1 MLVSVEA
8 SGALERR
15 MRVQVPAQD
24 IDQKVAERLKQVGR
38 RAKIEGF
45 RPGKVPAKVIAKRYG
60 AQVRQEVISEVMQS
74 SYSQALQRESLVP
87 AGSPSIEPE
96 VAADDGDFAYTAV
109 FEVFPE
115 IQIEGLDRIAVSL
128 PEVEIGDADI
138 DRVIESLRVQ
148 RSDWVV
154 VERAATAGDQV
165 TVDFVGT
172 LNGEA
177 IENGTGTGVAVE
189 LGAGQMLDDFDAAL
203 HGMSAGEKKA
213 FDVGYPADYPVP
225 ELAGQTGQFEATVG
239 EVRERSLPELD
250 AEFVTAFGIE
260 DGEVETLRTEVRRNM
275 EGELE
280 TKRAADIK
288 QQVLEQL
295 VESNPIEV
303 PHALVQQEAG
313 SMQQEAMR
321 RMGIEDP
328 AAAPP
333 ESEFL
338 AGARRR
344 VQVSLLVQEF
354 IRSEGIEVDRQRLPA
369 KLATLFSGYDANDE
383 AMAQYLNDPR
393 FLQQVE
399 PMVLEDQAI
408 EALRAK
414 GTETARTV
422 SFQDYMDAR

>member
-172 LNGEA
+172 LNGEP

-189 LGAGQMLDDFDAAL
+189 LGASQMLDDFDAAL
-203 HGMSAGEKKA
+203 HGMSAGEQKA

-333 ESEFL
+333 ENEFL